1 MKALYLI
8 VFIFLLF
15 SCETEVKKSN
25 STDDFKS
32 DTTKISTLFDQQ
44 SFDEKLKYELLAETR
59 ICQPFYTDSMPPGVV
74 PCTPQYF
81 AFYEY
86 NHKRELKDAF
96 LLQVKAGVNNYD
108 YRRLLIFTR
117 EKGKLVQMNGIIGY
131 LVEKRSRPN
140 EIDDLVVA
148 IIDDLGNN
156 KFDRYDVL
164 IRYKDGKYHFVEA
177 IGDLYGKFDTK
188 ELKEKASKMIKE
200 RIEEKNL
207 IF

>member
-1 MKALYLI
+1 MRKLTI
-8 VFIFLLF
+8 IIFGFLLF
-15 SCETEVKKSN
+15 SCDTTEDKN
-25 STDDFKS
+25 STKEEFKS
-32 DTTKISTLFDQQ
+32 EITEISTLFDET

-59 ICQPFYTDSMPPGVV
+59 ICQPYYSDTMPEGRV
-74 PCTPQYF
+74 PCTPKHF

-86 NHKRELKDAF
+86 NHKRELENAF
-96 LLQVKAGVNNYD
+96 LLQVKAGVNGYN
-108 YRRLLIFTR
+108 YRRLLIFAR
-117 EKGKLVQMNGIIGY
+117 EKGDLVVMNGINGY

-148 IIDDLGNN
+148 IIDDLGND

-177 IGDLYGKFDTK
+177 IGDLYGKFESE
-188 ELKEKASKMIKE
+188 ELKENASKMIKE
-200 RIEEKNL
+200 RIKEKEL